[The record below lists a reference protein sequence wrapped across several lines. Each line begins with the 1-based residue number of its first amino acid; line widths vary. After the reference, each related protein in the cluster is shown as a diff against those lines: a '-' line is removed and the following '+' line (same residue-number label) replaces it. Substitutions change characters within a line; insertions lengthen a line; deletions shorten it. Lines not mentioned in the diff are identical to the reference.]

1 MASGYLTLILLY
13 CFISGVTLATVVFFL
28 AVKSLFC
35 IVLYFHYQ
43 KMRKLKNKELNRLNL
58 EEFKNKKKVPIII
71 VLDNVR
77 SAHNVGSVF
86 RTSDAFLIE
95 KIMLCGICPVPPK
108 NEIRKTALGAT
119 ESVEWE
125 YFNDNADCI
134 KGLTK
139 KGYKIISVEQ
149 ADNATEL
156 NNYFME
162 KPQKIALVFGNEING
177 VSEEII
183 QQSDD
188 VIEIPQHGTKHS
200 FNVSVSV
207 GIVLWDLTRKLG

>member
-1 MASGYLTLILLY
+1 MTVQHHLRKFHKISNSKQQHSIGYLTLILLY

-95 KIMLCGICPVPPK
+95 KIMLCGIVRTTK
-108 NEIRKTALGAT
+108 NEIRKTVLGAT
-119 ESVEWE
+119 ES
-125 YFNDNADCI
+125 
-134 KGLTK
+134 G
-139 KGYKIISVEQ
+139 
-149 ADNATEL
+149 
-156 NNYFME
+156 
-162 KPQKIALVFGNEING
+162 
-177 VSEEII
+177 
-183 QQSDD
+183 
-188 VIEIPQHGTKHS
+188 
-200 FNVSVSV
+200 
-207 GIVLWDLTRKLG
+207 

>member
-1 MASGYLTLILLY
+1 
-13 CFISGVTLATVVFFL
+13 
-28 AVKSLFC
+28 
-35 IVLYFHYQ
+35 
-43 KMRKLKNKELNRLNL
+43 MRKLKNKELNRLNL

-95 KIMLCGICPVPPK
+95 KIMLCGICPIPPK

-125 YFNDNADCI
+125 YFNDSADCI
-134 KGLTK
+134 KELKEKEYT
-139 KGYKIISVEQ
+139 IIGIEQ
-149 ADNATEL
+149 ADNATNL
-156 NNYFME
+156 NNYSI
-162 KPQKIALVFGNEING
+162 KKSQKIALVFGNEVNG
-177 VSEEII
+177 VSDEII

-188 VIEIPQHGTKHS
+188 VVEIPQHGTKHS

-207 GIVLWDLTRKLG
+207 GIVLWDLSRKIG